1 MVSWFGPQ
9 NQVGYGLSVV
19 SQNQR
24 EDEDGA
30 GHASRSSGLLR
41 LEASRTRVSQS
52 SFKTDGGTT
61 QMVHVVSSQRS
72 RGYEVEDGR
81 VDATSCIELFYPNFT
96 VFVVLGHKGNLL
108 INFPINRTPRVGGGV
123 STQPFLFHP
132 LAIVTF

>member
-24 EDEDGA
+24 EDEDSA

-52 SFKTDGGTT
+52 SLKTDGGTT

-123 STQPFLFHP
+123 STQLFLFHP